1 MKKVFMAILAAI
13 LLAPASLTA
22 QTVEIT
28 PFAGYVFGSSW
39 YGNGG
44 SVYIAGNAQYG
55 GQVSIGISRVIDI
68 DLIYNRSD
76 TRAELSGFSLVYETT
91 PISVNYFQLGFTK
104 NFRVNPIVSP
114 YFGMNLGAVEF
125 FSKDG
130 QYNDAWF
137 FSAGINGGAK
147 IYFSKRVGLKLQAQM
162 YLPIQGAG
170 FTMYF
175 GGGGPSTGVS
185 MYSTMVQFG
194 FTGGLVFRLGKIY
207 NQPMPR

>member
-1 MKKVFMAILAAI
+1 MIV
-13 LLAPASLTA
+13 LLATILIAPACITA
-22 QTVEIT
+22 QTVEFT

-39 YGNGG
+39 NAEGG

-55 GQVSIGISRVIDI
+55 GQVSVGISRVVDI

-76 TRAELSGFSLVYETT
+76 TYAELSGYSLIYEST

-104 NFRVNPIVSP
+104 NFRINPIVSP
-114 YFGMNLGAVEF
+114 YLGMNLGAVEF
-125 FSKDG
+125 YPKDG

-137 FSAGINGGAK
+137 FSAGIKGGAK

-185 MYSTMVQFG
+185 VYSTMVQFG
-194 FTGGLVFRLGKIY
+194 FTGGGWFSG
-207 NQPMPR
+207 